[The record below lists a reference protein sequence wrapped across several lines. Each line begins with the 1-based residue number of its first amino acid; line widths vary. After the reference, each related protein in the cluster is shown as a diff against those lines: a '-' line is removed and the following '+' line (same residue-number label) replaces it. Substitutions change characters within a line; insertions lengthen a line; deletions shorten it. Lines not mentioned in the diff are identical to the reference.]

1 MVETWTLLNLL
12 KSTAS
17 YLDGRGI
24 AGGRRD
30 AELLLGQVLKLDRV
44 GLYLNFERPVT
55 VAELN
60 AYRELVRRRA
70 AREPLQYILGETE
83 FWSLPLRVSPA
94 VLVPRSD
101 TEVLVEEALQRL
113 PTSGTCLDIGTGSGA
128 IVIALAHERPAASF
142 TAIDIDPAALAVA
155 RDNAER
161 HAVSGRIGF
170 AEGDLFQ
177 LATGCFDLIVSNPPY
192 IRCGDLASLMPEVRD
207 FEPRRALDGGEDGL
221 DAYRALTRQAP
232 ARLNFGG
239 WLLVEIG
246 IDQAA
251 AVRDLFTAAGFTDIF
266 MRADYAGIDRV
277 IGGRV
282 GSDHGAELSG
292 CCLD

>member
-55 VAELN
+55 VAELDT
-60 AYRELVRRRA
+60 YRELVRRRA

-83 FWSLPLRVSPA
+83 FWSLPLRVTPA

-113 PTSGTCLDIGTGSGA
+113 PASGNCLDIGTGSGA
-128 IVIALAHERPAASF
+128 IAIALAHERPAASF

-161 HAVSGRIGF
+161 HAVSGRIAF

-177 LATGCFDLIVSNPPY
+177 LAAGCFDLIVSNPPY
-192 IRCGDLASLMPEVRD
+192 IRCGDLAGLMPEVRD

-251 AVRDLFTAAGFTDIF
+251 AVRELFTAAGFTDIF

-282 GSDHGAELSG
+282 GSDRGTEISG